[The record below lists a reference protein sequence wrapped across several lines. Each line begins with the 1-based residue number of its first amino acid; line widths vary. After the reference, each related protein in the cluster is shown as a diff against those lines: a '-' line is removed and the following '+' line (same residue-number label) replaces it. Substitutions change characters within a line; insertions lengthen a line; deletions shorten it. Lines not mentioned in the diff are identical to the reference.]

1 MTKSSVTYATET
13 DIIPAVD
20 SRLIIQQ
27 RRLADH
33 PAQAKATLIATS
45 ETVET
50 ENPDL
55 QPTLRVLQA
64 LAQCHEQTYRLYA
77 EALGIPLDGVQ
88 VRLQAALDLRGLY
101 AAADKIRAGFSNLQA
116 TVEIS
121 SPADVYEIERLRV
134 TVERHAPV
142 LDIVRNP
149 TPVRIELVLTHS
161 KNAAP
166 IAA

>member
-1 MTKSSVTYATET
+1 MT
-13 DIIPAVD
+13 DITDTRVAHQQHWLTVNPDQGKTTLHAD
-20 SRLIIQQ
+20 SR
-27 RRLADH
+27 ACAE
-33 PAQAKATLIATS
+33 P
-45 ETVET
+45 

-55 QPTLRVLQA
+55 LPTLPVLQA
-64 LAQCHEQTYRLYA
+64 LAQCHEQTYKLYA
-77 EALGIPLDGVQ
+77 EALGIPLQGVQ

-101 AAADKIRAGFSNLQA
+101 AAADQIRAGFSNVQA

-121 SPADVYEIERLRV
+121 SPADIYEIERLRV

-149 TPVRIELVLTHS
+149 TPVRVELVLTHT
-161 KNAAP
+161 KDAAP

>member
-1 MTKSSVTYATET
+1 MTDPTNHACL
-13 DIIPAVD
+13 DPAA
-20 SRLIIQQ
+20 SRVASQQ
-27 RRLADH
+27 LLLSQQPD
-33 PAQAKATLIATS
+33 QARVSLVAAS
-45 ETVET
+45 GSAPET

-55 QPTLRVLQA
+55 QPALRLLQA

-77 EALGIPLDGVQ
+77 EALGIPLEGVQ

-101 AAADKIRAGFSNLQA
+101 AAADQIRAGFNNLQA

-121 SPADVYEIERLRV
+121 SPADIYEIERLRV

-161 KNAAP
+161 KSAAP

>member
-1 MTKSSVTYATET
+1 MTDTSDTRVA
-13 DIIPAVD
+13 
-20 SRLIIQQ
+20 IQQ
-27 RRLADH
+27 QRLTAD
-33 PAQAKATLIATS
+33 PDQGRITLLAGS
-45 ETVET
+45 GDNAAPD
-50 ENPDL
+50 NPDL
-55 QPTLRVLQA
+55 VPTLRVLQA

-77 EALGIPLDGVQ
+77 EALGIPLQGVQ

-101 AAADKIRAGFSNLQA
+101 AAADRIRAGLTNLQA

-121 SPADVYEIERLRV
+121 SPADIYEIERLRV

-149 TPVRIELVLTHS
+149 TPVRVELVLTHS
-161 KNAAP
+161 KDAAP

>member
-1 MTKSSVTYATET
+1 MTNTTET
-13 DIIPAVD
+13 SCPAAVE
-20 SRLIIQQ
+20 SRLATQQQ
-27 RRLADH
+27 RLAGH
-33 PAQAKATLIATS
+33 PGGAKATLIASS
-45 ETVET
+45 ETVES

-101 AAADKIRAGFSNLQA
+101 AAADRIRAGFSNLQA

-149 TPVRIELVLTHS
+149 TPVRIELVLTHN

>member
-1 MTKSSVTYATET
+1 MTDTSNTRVVT
-13 DIIPAVD
+13 
-20 SRLIIQQ
+20 RQQ
-27 RRLADH
+27 LLA
-33 PAQAKATLIATS
+33 AKPDEGKITLHAGSGTCPP
-45 ETVET
+45 
-50 ENPDL
+50 PDNSDL
-55 QPTLRVLQA
+55 LPTLRVLQA

-77 EALGIPLDGVQ
+77 EALGIPLQGVQ

-101 AAADKIRAGFSNLQA
+101 AAADRIRAGLTNVQA

-121 SPADVYEIERLRV
+121 SPADIYEIERLRV

-161 KNAAP
+161 NSAAP

>member
-1 MTKSSVTYATET
+1 MTEIT
-13 DIIPAVD
+13 DTRVA
-20 SRLIIQQ
+20 QQ
-27 RRLADH
+27 QYWLADH
-33 PAQAKATLIATS
+33 PERAKATLHASGRDCADID
-45 ETVET
+45 
-50 ENPDL
+50 NPDL
-55 QPTLRVLQA
+55 APTLRILQA

-88 VRLQAALDLRGLY
+88 VKLQAALDLRGLY
-101 AAADKIRAGFSNLQA
+101 AAADRIRAGFSNVQA

-121 SPADVYEIERLRV
+121 SPADIYEIERLRV

-149 TPVRIELVLTHS
+149 TPVRVELVLTHN
-161 KNAAP
+161 KDAAP

>member
-1 MTKSSVTYATET
+1 MT
-13 DIIPAVD
+13 DITDTRVAQQQHSLSVD
-20 SRLIIQQ
+20 PGQGKTTLHAGSRDC
-27 RRLADH
+27 AE
-33 PAQAKATLIATS
+33 P
-45 ETVET
+45 

-55 QPTLRVLQA
+55 LPTLRVLQA

-77 EALGIPLDGVQ
+77 DALGIPLDGVQ

-101 AAADKIRAGFSNLQA
+101 AAADRIRAGFSNLQA

-121 SPADVYEIERLRV
+121 SPADIYEIERLRV

-149 TPVRIELVLTHS
+149 TPVGIELVLTHS
-161 KNAAP
+161 NNAAP

>member
-1 MTKSSVTYATET
+1 MTKSSMTHATET
-13 DIIPAVD
+13 DCSAAVE
-20 SRLIIQQ
+20 SRLTTQQQ
-27 RRLADH
+27 RLAEH
-33 PAQAKATLIATS
+33 PAQAKATLISTS
-45 ETVET
+45 ETGES

-149 TPVRIELVLTHS
+149 TPVRIELVLTHN

>member
-1 MTKSSVTYATET
+1 MTTTSDTRIAAQQQWLAANPDQGKTTLRADSGNYAG
-13 DIIPAVD
+13 P
-20 SRLIIQQ
+20 Q
-27 RRLADH
+27 
-33 PAQAKATLIATS
+33 
-45 ETVET
+45 
-50 ENPDL
+50 NPDL
-55 QPTLRVLQA
+55 EPTLRVLQA

-77 EALGIPLDGVQ
+77 EALGIPLQGVQ

-101 AAADKIRAGFSNLQA
+101 AAADRIRAGFSNLHA

-121 SPADVYEIERLRV
+121 SPADIYEIERLRV

-149 TPVRIELVLTHS
+149 TPVRVELVLTHT
-161 KNAAP
+161 NDVAP

>member
-1 MTKSSVTYATET
+1 MTDTSDTRVGT
-13 DIIPAVD
+13 
-20 SRLIIQQ
+20 QQ
-27 RRLADH
+27 QLLAANPDEG
-33 PAQAKATLIATS
+33 KITLHAGS
-45 ETVET
+45 GNCLPP

-55 QPTLRVLQA
+55 LPTLRVLQA

-77 EALGIPLDGVQ
+77 EALGIPLQGVQ

-101 AAADKIRAGFSNLQA
+101 AAADRIRAGLSSVQA

-121 SPADVYEIERLRV
+121 SPADIYEIERLRV

-161 KNAAP
+161 NSAAP

>member
-1 MTKSSVTYATET
+1 MTDTSDTRVA
-13 DIIPAVD
+13 
-20 SRLIIQQ
+20 IQQ
-27 RRLADH
+27 QRLTAD
-33 PAQAKATLIATS
+33 PDQGRITLLAGS
-45 ETVET
+45 GDNAAPD
-50 ENPDL
+50 NPDL
-55 QPTLRVLQA
+55 VPTLRVLQA

-77 EALGIPLDGVQ
+77 EALGIPLQGVQ

-101 AAADKIRAGFSNLQA
+101 AAADRIRAGLTNLQA

-121 SPADVYEIERLRV
+121 SPADIYEIERLRV

-161 KNAAP
+161 NNAAP

>member
-1 MTKSSVTYATET
+1 MSDLTDTRIAQQQHWLTARPYQGKTTLHAGSRDCAET
-13 DIIPAVD
+13 D
-20 SRLIIQQ
+20 
-27 RRLADH
+27 
-33 PAQAKATLIATS
+33 
-45 ETVET
+45 
-50 ENPDL
+50 NPDL
-55 QPTLRVLQA
+55 APTLRVLQA

-77 EALGIPLDGVQ
+77 EALGIPLQAIQ

-121 SPADVYEIERLRV
+121 SPADIYEIERLRV

-149 TPVRIELVLTHS
+149 TPVRVELVLTHS
-161 KNAAP
+161 NAAS

>member
-1 MTKSSVTYATET
+1 MTEIT
-13 DIIPAVD
+13 DTRIA
-20 SRLIIQQ
+20 RQQ
-27 RRLADH
+27 QWLTDE
-33 PAQAKATLIATS
+33 PDQGKTTLHAGS
-45 ETVET
+45 GDCAAP

-55 QPTLRVLQA
+55 APTLRVLQA

-101 AAADKIRAGFSNLQA
+101 AAADRIRAGFSNLQA
-116 TVEIS
+116 TVEIF
-121 SPADVYEIERLRV
+121 SPADIYEIERLRV

-149 TPVRIELVLTHS
+149 TPVRIELVLTHT
-161 KNAAP
+161 KDAAP

>member
-1 MTKSSVTYATET
+1 MTDHANNFCLE
-13 DIIPAVD
+13 PAG
-20 SRLIIQQ
+20 SRVAAQQ
-27 RRLADH
+27 RRLAEKPD
-33 PAQAKATLIATS
+33 QAKATLLATAS
-45 ETVET
+45 TPAET

-55 QPTLRVLQA
+55 QPALRLLRA

-77 EALGIPLDGVQ
+77 EALGIPLEGIQ
-88 VRLQAALDLRGLY
+88 VRLQGAIDLRGLY
-101 AAADKIRAGFSNLQA
+101 AAADQIRAGFNNLQA

-149 TPVRIELVLTHS
+149 TPVKIELVLTHS
-161 KNAAP
+161 QNAALV
-166 IAA
+166 AA

>member
-1 MTKSSVTYATET
+1 MTNATET
-13 DIIPAVD
+13 RCPATVE
-20 SRLIIQQ
+20 SRLATQQQ
-27 RRLADH
+27 RLAGH
-33 PAQAKATLIATS
+33 PGHAKATLIASS
-45 ETVET
+45 ETVES

-149 TPVRIELVLTHS
+149 TPVRIELVLTHN

>member
-1 MTKSSVTYATET
+1 MTDTCET
-13 DIIPAVD
+13 
-20 SRLIIQQ
+20 
-27 RRLADH
+27 RLAAQQHRLAADPDQGRITLRAGSGDS
-33 PAQAKATLIATS
+33 PALD
-45 ETVET
+45 
-50 ENPDL
+50 NPDL
-55 QPTLRVLQA
+55 LPTLRVLQA

-77 EALGIPLDGVQ
+77 EALGIPLQGVQ

-101 AAADKIRAGFSNLQA
+101 AAADRIRAGLTNLQA

-149 TPVRIELVLTHS
+149 TPVRIELVLTHT
-161 KNAAP
+161 NDAAP

>member
-1 MTKSSVTYATET
+1 MTEITDTRIAT
-13 DIIPAVD
+13 
-20 SRLIIQQ
+20 QQ
-27 RRLADH
+27 HVLTDH
-33 PAQAKATLIATS
+33 PEQGKATLHAS
-45 ETVET
+45 SGDCAAPD
-50 ENPDL
+50 NPDL
-55 QPTLRVLQA
+55 APTLRVLQA

-88 VRLQAALDLRGLY
+88 VKLQAALDLRGLY
-101 AAADKIRAGFSNLQA
+101 AAADKIRAGFSNLHA

-121 SPADVYEIERLRV
+121 SPADIYEIERLRV

-149 TPVRIELVLTHS
+149 TPVRIELVLTHA

>member
-1 MTKSSVTYATET
+1 MTDTSDTRVA
-13 DIIPAVD
+13 IQQ
-20 SRLIIQQ
+20 SRLESNPEQGKVTL
-27 RRLADH
+27 LAGSGECPTPD
-33 PAQAKATLIATS
+33 
-45 ETVET
+45 
-50 ENPDL
+50 NPDL
-55 QPTLRVLQA
+55 VPTLRVLQA

-77 EALGIPLDGVQ
+77 EALGIPLQGVE

-101 AAADKIRAGFSNLQA
+101 AAADRIRAGLTNLQA

-121 SPADVYEIERLRV
+121 SPADIYEIERLRV

-161 KNAAP
+161 NNAAP

>member
-1 MTKSSVTYATET
+1 MTQTT
-13 DIIPAVD
+13 DSTCNIPVD
-20 SRLIIQQ
+20 SRLTTQQQ
-27 RRLADH
+27 RLAEH
-33 PAQAKATLIATS
+33 PQQAKATLIATS
-45 ETVET
+45 QTTET

-64 LAQCHEQTYRLYA
+64 LAHCHEQTFRLYA

-101 AAADKIRAGFSNLQA
+101 AAADKIRAGLSNLQA

-121 SPADVYEIERLRV
+121 SPAYIYEIERLRV

-142 LDIVRNP
+142 LDIVRTP
-149 TPVRIELVLTHS
+149 TPVRIELVLTHTN
-161 KNAAP
+161 NASP

>member
-1 MTKSSVTYATET
+1 MTDTSDTRVATQ
-13 DIIPAVD
+13 
-20 SRLIIQQ
+20 QQ
-27 RRLADH
+27 RLAAD
-33 PAQAKATLIATS
+33 PDQGRITLMAGS
-45 ETVET
+45 ADNAAPD
-50 ENPDL
+50 NPDL
-55 QPTLRVLQA
+55 LPTLRVLQA

-77 EALGIPLDGVQ
+77 EALGIPLQGVQ

-101 AAADKIRAGFSNLQA
+101 AAADRIRAGLTNLQA
-116 TVEIS
+116 TVQIS
-121 SPADVYEIERLRV
+121 SPADIYEIERLRV

-161 KNAAP
+161 NNAAP

>member
-1 MTKSSVTYATET
+1 MTDTSDTRVA
-13 DIIPAVD
+13 A
-20 SRLIIQQ
+20 QQ
-27 RRLADH
+27 QQLAAD
-33 PAQAKATLIATS
+33 PDLGKITLHAGS
-45 ETVET
+45 GNCPDPG
-50 ENPDL
+50 NPDL
-55 QPTLRVLQA
+55 LPTLRILQA

-77 EALGIPLDGVQ
+77 EALGIPLQGVQ

-101 AAADKIRAGFSNLQA
+101 AAADRIRAGLTNVQA

-121 SPADVYEIERLRV
+121 SPADIYEIERLRV

-161 KNAAP
+161 KDSAP

>member
-1 MTKSSVTYATET
+1 MTDTTPDTRVAE
-13 DIIPAVD
+13 
-20 SRLIIQQ
+20 QQ
-27 RRLADH
+27 RRLTGDPDLGKITLHAGSGDCPNAD
-33 PAQAKATLIATS
+33 
-45 ETVET
+45 
-50 ENPDL
+50 NPDL
-55 QPTLRVLQA
+55 LPTLRVLQA

-77 EALGIPLDGVQ
+77 EALGIPLQGVQ

-101 AAADKIRAGFSNLQA
+101 AAADRIRAGLTNLQA

-121 SPADVYEIERLRV
+121 SPADIYEIERLRV

-149 TPVRIELVLTHS
+149 TPVRIELVLTHAG
-161 KNAAP
+161 NAAP

>member
-1 MTKSSVTYATET
+1 MT
-13 DIIPAVD
+13 DITDTRIA
-20 SRLIIQQ
+20 RQQ
-27 RRLADH
+27 QWLGDQ
-33 PAQAKATLIATS
+33 PDQGKATLHAS
-45 ETVET
+45 SRNHAAP

-55 QPTLRVLQA
+55 APTLRVLQA

-77 EALGIPLDGVQ
+77 EALGIPLYGVQ

-101 AAADKIRAGFSNLQA
+101 AAADRIRAGFSNLQA

-121 SPADVYEIERLRV
+121 SPADIYEIERLRV

-161 KNAAP
+161 KDAAP

>member
-1 MTKSSVTYATET
+1 MTDTSNTRV
-13 DIIPAVD
+13 
-20 SRLIIQQ
+20 
-27 RRLADH
+27 
-33 PAQAKATLIATS
+33 ATLQQVLAANPDEGKITLHAGS
-45 ETVET
+45 GSCPQPD
-50 ENPDL
+50 NPDL
-55 QPTLRVLQA
+55 LPTLRVLQA

-77 EALGIPLDGVQ
+77 EALGIPVQGVQ

-101 AAADKIRAGFSNLQA
+101 AAADKIRAGLTNLQA

-121 SPADVYEIERLRV
+121 SPADIYEIERLRV

-149 TPVRIELVLTHS
+149 TPVRIELVLTHNN
-161 KNAAP
+161 NAAP

>member
-1 MTKSSVTYATET
+1 MTDQTNSACSDTTA
-13 DIIPAVD
+13 
-20 SRLIIQQ
+20 SRVAAQQ
-27 RRLADH
+27 RHLSRHPDEAKVSLLA
-33 PAQAKATLIATS
+33 ATGSAPD
-45 ETVET
+45 T

-55 QPTLRVLQA
+55 QPALRLLQA

-77 EALGIPLDGVQ
+77 EALGIPLEGVQ

-101 AAADKIRAGFSNLQA
+101 AAADQIRAGFNNLQA
-116 TVEIS
+116 TVEIC
-121 SPADVYEIERLRV
+121 SPADIDEIERLRV

>member
-1 MTKSSVTYATET
+1 MTHSTDTRIAAQQQRLTAQPDQGKTILHAGSGDSAATEN
-13 DIIPAVD
+13 
-20 SRLIIQQ
+20 S
-27 RRLADH
+27 
-33 PAQAKATLIATS
+33 
-45 ETVET
+45 
-50 ENPDL
+50 DL
-55 QPTLRVLQA
+55 LPTLRVLQA

-101 AAADKIRAGFSNLQA
+101 AAADRIRAGFSNVQA

-121 SPADVYEIERLRV
+121 SPADIYEIERLRV

-149 TPVRIELVLTHS
+149 TPVRVELVLTHI
-161 KNAAP
+161 KDAAP